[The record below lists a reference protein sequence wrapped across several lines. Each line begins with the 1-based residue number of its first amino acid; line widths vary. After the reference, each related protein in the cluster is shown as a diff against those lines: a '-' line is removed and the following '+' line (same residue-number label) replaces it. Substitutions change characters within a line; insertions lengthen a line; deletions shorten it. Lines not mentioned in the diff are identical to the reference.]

1 MRLNTLLKKLVLITA
16 IFSARLS
23 AFQVVDVEI
32 PVQMKRNAEQKKVF
46 IVDVGERNR
55 IAQNGNLLAVL
66 RKDEF
71 GSLLPVGILEI
82 TATASRY
89 CKTKVKTVVENQFFQ
104 PFGIKGIAVG
114 DSVFPLVMLP
124 SSTLFYGTSSAVLS
138 KSGMELLSE
147 KVVAFL
153 HEGQFKNML
162 LFSYADRGL
171 PTEKEAALAESQ
183 ANSIKKHLMAKH
195 GVAEGMLKITI
206 AGKNNPFNKI
216 LAGSRQ
222 DFLFAFDGGL
232 KQEIAGPAM
241 IAKPQN
247 DSTATQD
254 SVKTGKSTDIIL
266 KPQEI
271 ESPGELILNQVE
283 PVKEQTE
290 EPRTAEPAKQLNSGP
305 KTEP

>member
-1 MRLNTLLKKLVLITA
+1 MKLNTLLSKLILLTA
-16 IFSARLS
+16 IFSVQLN

-32 PVQMKRNAEQKKVF
+32 PVQMKRNEDQKKIFV
-46 IVDVGERNR
+46 VDLGERNR

-82 TATASRY
+82 TATANRY
-89 CKTKVKTVVENQFFQ
+89 CKTKVLSIVENQFFQ

-114 DSVFPLVMLP
+114 DSVFPLIMLP
-124 SSTLFYGTSSAVLS
+124 SKTLFNGANSAVLS
-138 KSGMELLSE
+138 KSGMEILSE

-153 HEGQFKNML
+153 HEGEFKNML

-183 ANSIKKHLMAKH
+183 ANSIKKHLMVKH

-216 LAGSRQ
+216 LSGSRQ

-232 KQEIAGPAM
+232 KQEIPAPAVQEKPM
-241 IAKPQN
+241 IDSSAVN
-247 DSTATQD
+247 DSLKA
-254 SVKTGKSTDIIL
+254 VKSSDIIVM
-266 KPQEI
+266 PQEI
-271 ESPGELILNQVE
+271 DSPGELILKTVE

-290 EPRTAEPAKQLNSGP
+290 QPKDTNIQKELPEAP